1 MGLEAR
7 RAAEKESPISDYI
20 PYSQHVSESVI
31 TTKKGE
37 YLSVWKIGGREH
49 QSKAWEEIRSWTD
62 ELNNVLRGIGGS
74 ANLALWTHIVRRRV
88 FEYPESQFSNVFC
101 RQLDDRYR
109 ASFEGS
115 NTMVN
120 DLYLTVILRPQT
132 DSILGWFAKGEKLSV
147 VERTERQVAAIKS
160 LDEVN
165 KTLGAALRRYSP
177 ELLGIYD
184 KDGFAYSSAVEFL
197 AQLVNGQRL
206 PMPICR
212 GRLSDNMALNRPFFS
227 THGELGEIRSANME
241 RRFGM
246 IEIGEYPDHS
256 APGQLNGLL
265 ESDFEF
271 VLSQSFTTLSR
282 HAARGFLQRHQRNLL
297 DSRDVAS
304 GQIDEITD
312 ALDQLVSGHFVMG
325 EHHASLL
332 VFGDTPNQ
340 VRDNLAEAG
349 AMLLDVAVIPKTLD
363 LALEAAFWAQLP
375 GNWTYRPRPAPI
387 TSQNFL
393 SFSPFHNFHTGKA
406 TNNPW
411 GPAVTMFKTTSG
423 TPLYFSFHASKGDED
438 ATDKRL
444 LGNTMLI
451 GQSGAGKTVLLGF
464 LLAQAQK
471 FDPTIVAFDK
481 DRGMEIALRAMG
493 GRYLPLQNGRP
504 SGFNPFQME
513 GTPANLMFLKQFV
526 VGLVTSGGHKVTHQD
541 EVEIE
546 KAVTGM
552 MTHIDRADRRLST
565 LLQSLPNPHDP
576 DAEHPT
582 VHARLL
588 KWTSFG
594 ELGWLFD
601 NEVDA
606 LDLSSHKIYGFDITD
621 FLDNPETRGAVMMYL
636 IYRTEGMIDG
646 RKFLYVFDEFWKALE
661 DPYFVDLVKN
671 KQKTIRKQN
680 GVMVFAT
687 QEPGDALQSDIAKTL
702 VQQCATFILLPNPKA
717 DEADYRD
724 GFKLTATEF
733 ERVKGLGESSRRF
746 LIKQG
751 EASAVAELDLG
762 GFDDELLVLSGTPD
776 NAERVQALTAL
787 HGDDPEIWLPRFLA
801 SANGKLGD
809 GLPIAAE

>member
-1 MGLEAR
+1 MGVEAR
-7 RAAEKESPISDYI
+7 KAAEVESPISDYI
-20 PYSQHVSESVI
+20 PYSQHVSDTVI

-37 YLSVWKIGGREH
+37 YLSVWKIGGRSH
-49 QSKAWEEIRSWTD
+49 QSKAWNDIRGWAD

-74 ANLALWTHIVRRRV
+74 ANLSLWTHIVRRRA
-88 FEYPESQFSNVFC
+88 FEYPESKFSNVFC
-101 RQLDDRYR
+101 QQLDNLYR
-109 ASFEGS
+109 RSFENS
-115 NTMVN
+115 NSMVN
-120 DLYLTVILRPQT
+120 DLYLTVILRPQA
-132 DSILGWFAKGEKLSV
+132 DSVLSWFAKGEKLSLA
-147 VERTERQVAAIKS
+147 ERIERQEATIKS
-160 LDEVN
+160 LDEIN

-184 KDGFAYSSAVEFL
+184 KDGFAFSSAVEFL
-197 AQLVNGQRL
+197 ALLVNGQRF
-206 PMPICR
+206 PMPVCR
-212 GRLSDNMALNRPFFS
+212 GRIADAMALNRPFFS
-227 THGELGEIRSANME
+227 SHGELGEIRSANSQ
-241 RRFGM
+241 RQFGM
-246 IEIGEYPDHS
+246 LEFGEYADHS

-297 DSRDVAS
+297 DSKDVAV
-304 GQIDEITD
+304 GQIEEISS

-325 EHHASLL
+325 EHHATLL
-332 VFGDTPNQ
+332 VFGDTANQ

-349 AMLLDVAVIPKTLD
+349 AMLLDVAVLPKTLD
-363 LALEAAFWAQLP
+363 LALEAGFWAQLP
-375 GNWTYRPRPAPI
+375 GNFSYRPRPAPI

-423 TPLYFSFHASKGDED
+423 TPLYFSFHASKEDED
-438 ATDKRL
+438 STDKRL

-481 DRGMEIALRAMG
+481 DRGMEIAIRAMG
-493 GRYLPLQNGRP
+493 GRYLPLQTGKP

-513 GTPANLMFLKQFV
+513 PTPANLMFLKQFV
-526 VGLVTSGGHKVTHQD
+526 VGLVTGGGHRVTHQD

-546 KAVTGM
+546 RAVNGM
-552 MTHIDRADRRLST
+552 MLHIDRSDRRLST

-576 DAEHPT
+576 DVEHPT

-588 KWTSFG
+588 KWTMFG

-601 NEVDA
+601 NETDA
-606 LDLSSHKIYGFDITD
+606 LDLSTHKSYGFDITE
-621 FLDNPETRGAVMMYL
+621 FLDNAETRGPVMMYL

-646 RKFLYVFDEFWKALE
+646 RKFMYVFDEFWKALE

-671 KQKTIRKQN
+671 KQKTIRKQR
-680 GVMVFAT
+680 GIMVFAT

-702 VQQCATFILLPNPKA
+702 VQQCATFILLPNPSA
-717 DEADYRD
+717 DEKDYTE
-724 GFKLTATEF
+724 GFKLTETEF
-733 ERVKGLGESSRRF
+733 ERVRGLGESSRRF

-751 EASAVAELDLG
+751 EASAVAELDLS

-776 NAERVQALTAL
+776 GADRVQGLVEMY
-787 HGDDPEIWLPRFLA
+787 GEDPAVWLPHFIAGSRGDA
-801 SANGKLGD
+801 SMT
-809 GLPIAAE
+809 PRMAAE